1 MLPMDEVDFRADGQ
15 PSHSGAVPHGFGHC
29 TCGAPAASG
38 TPASLAGTPTSRRLF
53 TRLLGA
59 AGGLALV
66 PAWAR
71 EGVDVGKESWATR
84 LVSAEQVETAGQ
96 QQYAAMMKEA
106 QQKRVLAATNDPQV
120 QRLRFIAQRI
130 IPLTGTWNRR
140 ADQWRWEV
148 NLLMTA
154 EVNAFCMPGGKIAF
168 YDGIL
173 RKLQLTDDEVAMV
186 MGHEIAHALRE
197 HARERMGKSAAT
209 NIGADLLSSVLGLG
223 DMGRTVMGI
232 GGQLL
237 KLRFS
242 REDESEADLVGMEL
256 AARAGYNPEAGISLW
271 EKMAR
276 ASEGAPPQFM
286 STHPSGPTRIE
297 DIRRNLPKVAGLY
310 QRADRPS
317 QRFSPPAASAQNR

>member
-1 MLPMDEVDFRADGQ
+1 MGAMDDVDFSPDGTPSLACA
-15 PSHSGAVPHGFGHC
+15 PSHGFAHC
-29 TCGAPAASG
+29 HCGDKRSS
-38 TPASLAGTPTSRRLF
+38 SLGSARTSRRLF

-59 AGGLALV
+59 AGGLALL
-66 PAWAR
+66 PAWGK

-84 LVSAEQVETAGQ
+84 LVSAEQVEAAGQ
-96 QQYAAMMKEA
+96 TQYATMMKEA
-106 QQKRVLAATNDPQV
+106 QQKRVLASGNDPQV

-130 IPLTGTWNRR
+130 IPLTGAWNRR
-140 ADQWRWEV
+140 AEQWRWEV

-154 EVNAFCMPGGKIAF
+154 EINAFCMPGGKIAF

-209 NIGADLLSSVLGLG
+209 NLGADLVSSIFGLG
-223 DMGRTVMGI
+223 DLGRTVVGI

-256 AARAGYNPEAGISLW
+256 AARAGYNPAAGISLW
-271 EKMAR
+271 EKMAQ
-276 ASEGAPPQFM
+276 ASKGAPPQFM

-297 DIRRNLPKVAGLY
+297 DIRRTLPKVEGLY
-310 QRADRPS
+310 ARAAKPP
-317 QRFSPPAASAQNR
+317 QRFAPPAGEAQGK